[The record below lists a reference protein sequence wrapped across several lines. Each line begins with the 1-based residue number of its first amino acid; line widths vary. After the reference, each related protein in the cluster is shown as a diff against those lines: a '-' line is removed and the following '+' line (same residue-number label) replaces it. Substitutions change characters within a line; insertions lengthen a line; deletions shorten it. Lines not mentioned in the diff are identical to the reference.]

1 MERPLYSP
9 VARASVDSGS
19 VRDAEEQ
26 TDPAVLFEQVFV
38 DAEPLRGGV
47 RRALQRSTQIGLAE
61 LIADHPLEQGLAE
74 LVTYLSLQDEAFT
87 VVFDEQH
94 RERVSWHEPDGRTKQ
109 VALPRVTFVR
119 TGGGS

>member
-1 MERPLYSP
+1 M
-9 VARASVDSGS
+9 
-19 VRDAEEQ
+19 
-26 TDPAVLFEQVFV
+26 
-38 DAEPLRGGV
+38 
-47 RRALQRSTQIGLAE
+47 QIGLAE

-94 RERVSWHEPDGRTKQ
+94 RERVSWQEPDGRTRQ
-109 VALPRVTFVR
+109 VALPRVTFAR